1 MKGSRPPMAEAPIMN
16 MTAHVLLLLLAGT
29 ASYDP
34 TAKTTVSQFVFFF
47 CNIVVI
53 QKNRLLTILLPIT

>member
-34 TAKTTVSQFVFFF
+34 TAKTTVSQFVFFS
-47 CNIVVI
+47 V
-53 QKNRLLTILLPIT
+53 ILLSYKKTVC